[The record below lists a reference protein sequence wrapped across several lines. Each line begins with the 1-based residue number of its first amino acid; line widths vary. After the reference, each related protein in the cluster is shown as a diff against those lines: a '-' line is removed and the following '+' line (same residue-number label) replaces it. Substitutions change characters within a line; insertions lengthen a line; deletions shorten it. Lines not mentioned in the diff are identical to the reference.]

1 MTENSKSVQRIEP
14 IERKQVAAVVRRAV
28 LEALSPWKSAETG
41 AAYLGVSP
49 AWIWQER
56 REGRL
61 PAHRSISGTQVRF
74 KTEDLDKLLRS
85 DITHPPLPEK

>member
-1 MTENSKSVQRIEP
+1 MTENNKSVQRIERRQ
-14 IERKQVAAVVRRAV
+14 INAVVRRAV

-61 PAHRSISGTQVRF
+61 PAHRTTSGTQVRF
-74 KTEDLDKLLRS
+74 KTEDLDRLLRS
-85 DITHPPLPEK
+85 DITHPPLPDK